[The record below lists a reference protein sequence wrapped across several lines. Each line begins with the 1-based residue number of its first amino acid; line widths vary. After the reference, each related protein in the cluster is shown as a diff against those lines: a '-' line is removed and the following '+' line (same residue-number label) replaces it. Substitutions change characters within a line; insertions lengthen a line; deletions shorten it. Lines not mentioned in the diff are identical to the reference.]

1 MEAGL
6 ILIVDDEIPVRF
18 ALKTTLSTFGFTTM
32 EAGSGEEAVSLLQT
46 HSFDAVLLDINMPGI
61 SGIETCKRMRRLS
74 PHIPILML
82 TVHDG
87 ECDKVEALEAG
98 ADDYVTKPFGLR
110 ELTARIRA
118 AMRWTKAPA
127 L

>member
-6 ILIVDDEIPVRF
+6 ILIVDDEAPVRF

-32 EAGSGEEAVSLLQT
+32 EADSGEEAVSLLHT
-46 HSFDAVLLDINMPGI
+46 HSFDAVLLDINRPGI

-74 PHIPILML
+74 PDIPILML

-87 ECDKVEALEAG
+87 EGDKAEALEAG

-118 AMRWTKAPA
+118 AMRWTKSPA

>member
-6 ILIVDDEIPVRF
+6 ILVVDDEIPVRS
-18 ALKTTLSTFGFTTM
+18 ALQSTLSIFGFTIV
-32 EAGSGEEAVSLLQT
+32 EAGSGEEAVSLLHT

-61 SGIETCKRMRRLS
+61 SGIETCKRMRQLS
-74 PHIPILML
+74 PHLPILIL
-82 TVHDG
+82 TVRDG
-87 ECDKVEALEAG
+87 EDDKVEALEAG
-98 ADDYVTKPFGLR
+98 ADDYVTKPFALR

-118 AMRWTKAPA
+118 AMRWTTAHA